1 MSEENKNSR
10 ITSQELRLKNLNET
24 RNRLIEE
31 INLNELMSMKKK
43 L

>member
-24 RNRLIEE
+24 INHLIEE
-31 INLNELMSMKKK
+31 INLNELMSMKKN

>member
-24 RNRLIEE
+24 RNHLIEE

>member
-10 ITSQELRLKNLNET
+10 ITSQGLRLKNLNET
-24 RNRLIEE
+24 RNHLIEE
-31 INLNELMSMKKK
+31 INLNELMSVKKN